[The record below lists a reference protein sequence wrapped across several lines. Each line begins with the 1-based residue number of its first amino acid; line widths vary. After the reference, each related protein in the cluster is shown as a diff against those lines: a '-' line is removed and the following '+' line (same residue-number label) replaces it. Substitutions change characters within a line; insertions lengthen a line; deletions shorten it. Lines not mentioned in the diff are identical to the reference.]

1 MGKTLNG
8 IDLEG
13 FQEALELIK
22 ADPEKVK
29 AAPRSAR
36 IRWLGGF
43 KMKVYTRDHTYIVDE
58 PHRLASD
65 DEAPTAVEYVVGAL
79 GACLAT
85 GFVLNATLR
94 GIEISNME
102 MALEGAMENILMFF
116 GLSEEGHPGFKEIRA
131 KLYVSADADREA
143 LEEIWKQTVKSSPV
157 GNSLTRSVTLKP
169 ELVIF

>member
-1 MGKTLNG
+1 MGETLNG

-13 FQEALELIK
+13 FREALELIK

-43 KMKVYTRDHTYIVDE
+43 KMKVYTRDHVYIVDE
-58 PHRLASD
+58 PHRLAST

-85 GFVLNATLR
+85 GFILNATMH
-94 GIEISNME
+94 GIEIYNME
-102 MALEGAMENILMFF
+102 VALEGEMENILMFF
-116 GLSEEGHPGFKEIRA
+116 GLSEEGHPGFKEISA
-131 KLYVSADADREA
+131 KLYVTADADREV
-143 LEEIWKQTVKSSPV
+143 LEELWERT
-157 GNSLTRSVTLKP
+157 
-169 ELVIF
+169 

>member
-1 MGKTLNG
+1 MGRILNG
-8 IDLEG
+8 IDLQE
-13 FQEALELIK
+13 FHEALEFIK

-43 KMKVYTRDHTYIVDE
+43 KMKVYTRNHVYIVDE
-58 PHRLASD
+58 PHRLASS

-79 GACLAT
+79 GACLTT

-94 GIEISNME
+94 GIEIYNME
-102 MALEGAMENILMFF
+102 MALEGEMENILVFF

-131 KLYVSADADREA
+131 KLFVSADADREV
-143 LEEIWKQTVKSSPV
+143 LEEIWEQTVKSSPV
-157 GNSLTRSVTLKP
+157 GHSLTRSVVLKP
-169 ELVIF
+169 ELVIY

>member
-1 MGKTLNG
+1 
-8 IDLEG
+8 
-13 FQEALELIK
+13 
-22 ADPEKVK
+22 
-29 AAPRSAR
+29 
-36 IRWLGGF
+36 
-43 KMKVYTRDHTYIVDE
+43 MKVYTRDHVYLVDE

-102 MALEGAMENILMFF
+102 MALEGEMENILMFF
-116 GLSEEGHPGFKEIRA
+116 GLSEEIRA
-131 KLYVSADADREA
+131 KLYVSADADREI
-143 LEEIWKQTVKSSPV
+143 LEELWEQTVKSSPV
-157 GNSLTRSVTLKP
+157 GNSLTRSVALKP